1 MPMLD
6 FPGAKLQ
13 KLGPSGEKIVANAVP
28 GLDAF
33 GGEGPKIKNV
43 LSTATSTVGN
53 ELLAFAQSLQGHGED
68 LKYPLETGNPAYQSR
83 VKFQVFEFR
92 AKQDGVTQ
100 KSHVKQPTD
109 NLATSAG
116 SVDGIEHACLLYTSP
131 SPRDS
136 NLSRMPSSA

>member
-1 MPMLD
+1 MLD

-68 LKYPLETGNPAYQSR
+68 LKYPLEKKLISL
-83 VKFQVFEFR
+83 EFLL
-92 AKQDGVTQ
+92 
-100 KSHVKQPTD
+100 VKQKKFM
-109 NLATSAG
+109 N
-116 SVDGIEHACLLYTSP
+116 
-131 SPRDS
+131 
-136 NLSRMPSSA
+136 